1 MSLLHQL
8 LALHKVDV
16 QVRSLRSRLGQAD
29 RYLATQQ
36 RKLDDLLAQRTD
48 VQAQHKQLQA
58 QAGTFEVEA
67 TAISDRIGRLRN
79 DLNQSGN
86 TKQYNAVL
94 QEMKS
99 LEAQKDQLDEQALAV
114 IERVEQAAKRLEGFV
129 PLVTEQ
135 TRLRDEAKSECDQR
149 RADTSERL
157 GELERE
163 RATAAAQVPEEAMK
177 LFDEVADLHEGE
189 AMSEVEVISARHRE
203 YACSACNTEIPFAVY
218 ARLQGVGAA
227 AVQCVSCKRIL
238 HMPAEAE
245 ATATKKR

>member
-1 MSLLHQL
+1 MSLLQQL

-16 QVRSLRSRLGQAD
+16 QVRSLRSRLQQAD

-36 RKLDDLLAQRTD
+36 RQLDDLLAQRTD
-48 VQAQHKQLQA
+48 VQAQHKLLQA
-58 QAGTFEVEA
+58 QAATFEVEA
-67 TAISDRIGRLRN
+67 KAIMERVNRLRN

-86 TKQYNAVL
+86 TKVYNAVL

-114 IERVEQAAKRLEGFV
+114 IERVDQAAKRLEGFQ
-129 PLVTEQ
+129 PLVAER
-135 TRLRDEAKSECDQR
+135 TRLRDEAKAECDQR
-149 RADTSERL
+149 RADTAERL

-163 RATAAAQVPEEAMK
+163 RATAAAQVPESAMQ

-218 ARLQGVGAA
+218 AKLQGVGVSV
-227 AVQCVSCKRIL
+227 VQCVSCRRIL

-245 ATATKKR
+245 ATASKKR

>member
-1 MSLLHQL
+1 MSLLQQL

-16 QVRSLRSRLGQAD
+16 QVRSLRSRLQQAD

-36 RKLDDLLAQRTD
+36 RQLDELLAQRTD
-48 VQAQHKQLQA
+48 VQSQHKQLQA
-58 QAGTFEVEA
+58 QAATFEVEA
-67 TAISDRIGRLRN
+67 GAISERIGRLRN

-114 IERVEQAAKRLEGFV
+114 IERVEQAAKRLEGFGPTV
-129 PLVTEQ
+129 AER
-135 TRLRDEAKSECDQR
+135 TRLRDEAKAECDQR
-149 RADTSERL
+149 RADTAERL

-163 RATAAAQVPEEAMK
+163 RATAAAQVPEVAMK

-203 YACSACNTEIPFAVY
+203 YACSACNTEIPFATY
-218 ARLQGVGAA
+218 AKLQGDGAN

-238 HMPAEAE
+238 HMAAEAE
-245 ATATKKR
+245 ATAAKKR